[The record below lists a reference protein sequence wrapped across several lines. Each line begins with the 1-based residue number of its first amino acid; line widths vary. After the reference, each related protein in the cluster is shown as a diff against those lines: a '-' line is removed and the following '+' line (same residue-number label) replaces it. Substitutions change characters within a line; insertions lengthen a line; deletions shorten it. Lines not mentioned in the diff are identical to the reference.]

1 MNAQNAIDALTLQHR
16 RLTDLLRGIDGGL
29 WWSSDV
35 SAAIDAKG
43 IYAQAELIRVALD
56 ETKILVTRI
65 TA

>member
-16 RLTDLLRGIDGGL
+16 RLTDMLRGIDGGL

-35 SAAIDAKG
+35 TAGIDADS
-43 IYAQAELIRVALD
+43 IYAQAEVIRIALD
-56 ETKILVTRI
+56 ETKRLVTKI